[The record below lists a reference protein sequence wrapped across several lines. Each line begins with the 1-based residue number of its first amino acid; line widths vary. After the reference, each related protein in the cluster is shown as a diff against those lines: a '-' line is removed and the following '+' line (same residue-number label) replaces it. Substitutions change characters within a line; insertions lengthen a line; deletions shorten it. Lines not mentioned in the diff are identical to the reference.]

1 MVGSFRFNHFFLSL
15 SLNRLAQCL
24 FLLLLIVVNFLRS
37 ILLTATLV
45 MAVSSINYAQS
56 CSCKELE
63 RFQQK
68 RDVDSV
74 GKYTYT
80 NYWLLS
86 EKLALSTNRRCQAFA
101 FNLKASVQLKHDQ
114 FLDALYSLERERG
127 ILDSIHC
134 KSSAY
139 LDHFVVYGDYF
150 IAINEFNLAIEYY
163 GKANKLAQKLGNK
176 SQLARIFL
184 GLSTAFARLNDT
196 EKSLFY
202 TTQAYPIVKT
212 MPDNEFKVEGLL
224 DLSSRYVKLFRLSK
238 KRFYLDSADVTVNF
252 AYALA
257 KRLNYSDSYWKA
269 YNILEDGAYYRGN
282 YRVALL
288 YFDSAL
294 ALTSSPFLLK
304 ERGAIYGDMTD
315 IFLEIKKYDKA
326 YQYADSNLVY
336 AKLSGNPYEL
346 RNAYELLY
354 NTAKLSGDYERALTL
369 YQELTV
375 LKDSV
380 EQLKNDKAFSQLQEK
395 YHRIRK
401 EKSNAEYEQ
410 DQRLLAKQRE
420 IGALRKKLIVVGIVI
435 LALMGAY
442 VFMVFRQRNI
452 KSKQKRLE
460 AEHRLQEARINPDFI
475 FQAISK
481 LQVKA
486 DSSADSRKNLQ
497 AYSKL
502 LKQLLESTFNDFL
515 TLDREMDFLS
525 LYMDLERESKR
536 MNFSYEFTVDP
547 ALDPQNV
554 CVPTMLLQPFL
565 ESTIVDGFKNLP
577 YAGKLELSFHVHK
590 LNELAILIRDNG
602 KGLKAID
609 SMRASEIINDRIYLL
624 NELRKSQ
631 SSYLIREHS
640 QGGVSVEIFIPLITK
655 AYAEEIRKNSL

>member
-1 MVGSFRFNHFFLSL
+1 MGGSLGFLHFFIS
-15 SLNRLAQCL
+15 RHFRQGQFL
-24 FLLLLIVVNFLRS
+24 FLLLLIVVNFLQN
-37 ILLTATLV
+37 IFLATLLL
-45 MAVSSINYAQS
+45 AAFSIASFAQE
-56 CSCKELE
+56 CSCKEMS
-63 RFQQK
+63 RYQQK
-68 RDVDSV
+68 RDIDSV
-74 GKYTYT
+74 GTYQYT

-86 EKLALSTNRRCQAFA
+86 EKLVQSSNRRCQAFA
-101 FNLKASVQLKHDQ
+101 FNLKATVQLKHDQ
-114 FLDALYSLERERG
+114 FIDALYSLERERG
-127 ILDSIHC
+127 ILDSLKC
-134 KSSAY
+134 KSVGY
-139 LDHFVVYGDYF
+139 LDHYVTYGDYF
-150 IAINEFNLAIEYY
+150 IAINEFEMAIESY
-163 GKANKLAQKLGNK
+163 GKANKLAQKQGNK
-176 SQLARIFL
+176 SQLARVYL
-184 GLSTAFARLNDT
+184 GLSTAFARLKNT

-202 TTQAYPIVKT
+202 ATQAYPLVQT
-212 MPDNEFKVEGLL
+212 LPDNEFKVEDLL
-224 DLSSRYVKLFRLSK
+224 DLSARYVKLYRLSK
-238 KRFYLDSADVTVNF
+238 ERFYLDSADVTVKF

-257 KRLNYSDSYWKA
+257 KRLNYTDSYWKA
-269 YNILEDGAYYRGN
+269 YNLLEDGAYYRGN

-294 ALTSSPFLLK
+294 VLTNTPYLRK

-336 AKLSGNPYEL
+336 AKLTGNPYEL

-354 NTAKLSGDYERALTL
+354 NTAKLSGDYERALSL
-369 YQELTV
+369 YQELTL

-395 YHRIRK
+395 YHRVRK
-401 EKSNAEYEQ
+401 EKSKEEYEQ

-442 VFMVFRQRNI
+442 VFMVFRQRSI

-460 AEHRLQEARINPDFI
+460 AEHRLQEARINPEFI
-475 FQAISK
+475 FQAMSK
-481 LQVKA
+481 LQLKA
-486 DSSADSRKNLQ
+486 DGGSDSKKNLQ

-515 TLDREMDFLS
+515 TLDREMDFLR
-525 LYMDLERESKR
+525 LYMDLEKESKR
-536 MNFSYEFTVDP
+536 IDFTYEFNVDS

-565 ESTIVDGFKNLP
+565 ESTIIDGFKNLP
-577 YAGKLELSFHVHK
+577 YAGKLELSFRVHN
-590 LNELAILIRDNG
+590 LNELAIVIRDNG

-640 QGGVSVEIFIPLITK
+640 QGGVSVEIFIPLINK